1 MVRFRG
7 GGRVFLAFWAFCK
20 KVGRDGDGA
29 AKKDMSALTLAD
41 AQAQELAA
49 ANAEE
54 GATELVRRLKKEL
67 VGDVQIR
74 LDEAK
79 AARKAARAKVVAA
92 RPQVARVPASKAAT
106 AQAARAP
113 GTCGGGSGGGSI
125 GEVGGSG
132 ATCGGGSSGGG
143 ASKDVLP
150 CKIGVTKVT

>member
-1 MVRFRG
+1 
-7 GGRVFLAFWAFCK
+7 
-20 KVGRDGDGA
+20 
-29 AKKDMSALTLAD
+29 MSALTLAD
-41 AQAQELAA
+41 AQAQERAA

-67 VGDVQIR
+67 GDAQIR

-79 AARKAARAKVVAA
+79 AARKAARAKVAAA

-150 CKIGVTKVT
+150 RVQKRAQWQCRTAHGASRLLHELSRCRKL